1 MQTKACSKCKEERDI
16 SLFQLYKGKPNGQ
29 CRLCKTASEKIRR
42 EHVGI
47 PVKKLSKIK
56 DNQKLCVCC
65 NSMKALSDFS
75 PTPRGL
81 GGLSAY
87 CKPCLALKARQRGA
101 AKETTA
107 AYRAR
112 HPERYKVAH
121 RLYNFE
127 RHTLKKV
134 TADGSVTDKFLEEL
148 FKQTH
153 CFYCAEEVV
162 KNKKTVDHRV
172 ALSKGGTH
180 TSDNLVMA
188 CWSCNS
194 SKKDMSEEDFIKRM
208 QNDNLSKNN

>member
-1 MQTKACSKCKEERDI
+1 MQTRECSKCKEQRDV
-16 SLFQLYKGKPNGQ
+16 SLFQLYKGNPSGQ
-29 CRLCKTASEKIRR
+29 CRLCKTASEKTRR
-42 EHVGI
+42 ELKGI
-47 PVKKLSKIK
+47 PIKKLSKIEGS
-56 DNQKLCVCC
+56 QKLCMCC
-65 NSMKALSDFS
+65 SAMKTLTDFS

-81 GGLSAY
+81 GGVSAY
-87 CKPCLALKARQRGA
+87 CKPCLAFKARQRGT

-121 RLYNFE
+121 RLNNFE

-134 TADGSVTDKFLEEL
+134 TADGSVTDKFLKEL
-148 FKQTH
+148 LKQTH
-153 CFYCAEEVV
+153 CFYCAKEVV

-172 ALSKGGTH
+172 ALSKEGTH

-208 QNDNLSKNN
+208 RNDNLCKNN